1 MNMLLYAMQCRIVN
15 FSNMYGTTSWDKR
28 TILVYIS
35 FVLKNQLN
43 TVISQYLVLSWLIIQ
58 LTVIL
63 WKERRKQSSPTKGSM
78 WILWH
83 ALHSGRRVPYFL
95 YNLEIW
101 LYSYITNQIVIIWKN
116 TFQTSLKKIHPM
128 CIPRVFFAPYIK
140 ITCGSHVC
148 HSLAKV
154 RPCLQCVPT
163 TKVRQL
169 PRKLV
174 PAKNINFL

>member
-1 MNMLLYAMQCRIVN
+1 M
-15 FSNMYGTTSWDKR
+15 
-28 TILVYIS
+28 
-35 FVLKNQLN
+35 
-43 TVISQYLVLSWLIIQ
+43 ISQYLVLSWLIIQ

-63 WKERRKQSSPTKGSM
+63 CKERRKQTSPTKGSM

-83 ALHSGRRVPYFL
+83 ALHSEGRVPYFL

-101 LYSYITNQIVIIWKN
+101 LYSYITNQIVIFWWN

-140 ITCGSHVC
+140 ITCGRHVC

-154 RPCLQCVPT
+154 RTCLQCVPT
-163 TKVRQL
+163 KNVRQL

>member
-1 MNMLLYAMQCRIVN
+1 M
-15 FSNMYGTTSWDKR
+15 
-28 TILVYIS
+28 
-35 FVLKNQLN
+35 
-43 TVISQYLVLSWLIIQ
+43 ISQYLVLSWFIIQ

-63 WKERRKQSSPTKGSM
+63 CKERRKQTSPTKGSM

-83 ALHSGRRVPYFL
+83 ALHSGGGVPYFL

-101 LYSYITNQIVIIWKN
+101 LYSYITNQIVIFWWN

-140 ITCGSHVC
+140 ITCGRHVC

-154 RPCLQCVPT
+154 HACLQCVST
-163 TKVRQL
+163 TKIRQL